1 MSKKMT
7 EEKATEIRMTMKTR
21 ELFSANN
28 LAFGTR
34 MIVLRNVIEQEIDR
48 MSMDREDDDD
58 GYISESMA
66 ESLKETLMPFSM
78 LIDFYDSIAEDD
90 DDEAS
95 DHE

>member
-1 MSKKMT
+1 MNKKMT
-7 EEKATEIRMTMKTR
+7 EEKATEILMTMKTR

-34 MIVLRNVIEQEIDR
+34 MIVLRNVIKQEIDR

-78 LIDFYDSIAEDD
+78 LVDFYDSIAEDD

>member
-1 MSKKMT
+1 MT
-7 EEKATEIRMTMKTR
+7 EEKATEILMTMKTR

-34 MIVLRNVIEQEIDR
+34 MIVLRNVIKQEIDR

-78 LIDFYDSIAEDD
+78 LVDFYDSIAEDD

>member
-1 MSKKMT
+1 MNKKMT
-7 EEKATEIRMTMKTR
+7 EEKATEILMTMKTR

-34 MIVLRNVIEQEIDR
+34 MIVLRNVIKQEIDR
-48 MSMDREDDDD
+48 MSMDRGDDDD

-78 LIDFYDSIAEDD
+78 LVDFYDSIAEDD

>member
-7 EEKATEIRMTMKTR
+7 EEKATEILMTMKTR

-34 MIVLRNVIEQEIDR
+34 MIVLRNVIKQEIDR

>member
-7 EEKATEIRMTMKTR
+7 EEKATEILMTMKTR

-34 MIVLRNVIEQEIDR
+34 MIVLRNVIKQEIDR

-78 LIDFYDSIAEDD
+78 LVDFYDSIAEDD